1 MSNQVSCSLCDVL
14 SHGGHRVAAAEL
26 SDSMPIC
33 KGCQS
38 LSVDEIIKL
47 ASKSYNSNVSRW
59 ALSFQQAVASAVA
72 QGSLFIHAHF
82 VQDESDSQVQNGLS
96 LHDRSCFTSKVTGLL
111 DDAFCHPLAVD
122 RVFMMDAAIPLRPPR
137 VWTAATASERRV
149 TRVLFAA
156 FMNQISERHNIRL
169 GVVCADGRSAMAVWS
184 LDWLTAVDIIPAGR
198 LVHSFHPMWP
208 PYQKGHIGVAAG
220 LLGPGLG
227 SFSIGQFECESQGE
241 RGATTLLQGMVAF
254 FNSLRLEGTMLGRVS
269 SLALLQYEP
278 AAMEAVAEISRVG
291 VDPFFLLDMRSV
303 VRGILTKTSRAA
315 KSGYKWV
322 EIAKPSGKTKRLR
335 CCVATF
341 IDGDGKRHID
351 YYETVEE
358 AALAVAR
365 SQRIHG
371 SAKCGGDH
379 HGKGKPA
386 GRNSHTEMRIGFVG
400 KKVRAPNK

>member
-1 MSNQVSCSLCDVL
+1 MDKWNLANKDTCTVVRLQKKRKVSSMSNQVSCSLCDVL

-169 GVVCADGRSAMAVWS
+169 GVVCADGRSAMAVWT

-303 VRGILTKTSRAA
+303 VRGILTKTIAESLELGVL
-315 KSGYKWV
+315 KGYLH
-322 EIAKPSGKTKRLR
+322 IPATIINGQLTLLR
-335 CCVATF
+335 
-341 IDGDGKRHID
+341 
-351 YYETVEE
+351 E
-358 AALAVAR
+358 AADQAHACKFALCGATSLNEMKVAA
-365 SQRIHG
+365 G
-371 SAKCGGDH
+371 SDSFDELLK
-379 HGKGKPA
+379 
-386 GRNSHTEMRIGFVG
+386 
-400 KKVRAPNK
+400 